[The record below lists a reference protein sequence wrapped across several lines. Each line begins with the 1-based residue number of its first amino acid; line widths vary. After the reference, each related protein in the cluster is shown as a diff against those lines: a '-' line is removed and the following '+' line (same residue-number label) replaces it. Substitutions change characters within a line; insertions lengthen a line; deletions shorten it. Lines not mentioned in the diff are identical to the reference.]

1 MKRSHTSK
9 GYTSTYNVKILNS
22 FNPDLQFKDAECAI
36 KNKLIASLNSLQHLL
51 FKLKTQFLMK
61 VTLMMYL
68 NQCIVLLYQT

>member
-36 KNKLIASLNSLQHLL
+36 KNKLIAPLNSL
-51 FKLKTQFLMK
+51 
-61 VTLMMYL
+61 
-68 NQCIVLLYQT
+68 